1 MKKEKISPFTNLGAS
16 NHSEKERQTDDFYSS
31 PAVAINELNKKLIK
45 YNINLSSTIV
55 EPGVGS
61 GGIVKPLKQIYPYKN
76 YICFDIVDRGYPN
89 TIVQDF
95 LGVTREQINN
105 DNISIIANIPYKDVL
120 SQTIHSLNLLKNG
133 EYLIHLAKIQYLEG
147 KMRFKL
153 FEEQPPKYVFVF
165 VNRIKCLNNDKDDGA
180 SSAMCFCWFIFE
192 KGFKGNPLIDWI

>member
-76 YICFDIVDRGYPN
+76 YICFDIVRQRVSKYN
-89 TIVQDF
+89 
-95 LGVTREQINN
+95 R
-105 DNISIIANIPYKDVL
+105 S
-120 SQTIHSLNLLKNG
+120 
-133 EYLIHLAKIQYLEG
+133 
-147 KMRFKL
+147 RFFGSNKRTN
-153 FEEQPPKYVFVF
+153 K
-165 VNRIKCLNNDKDDGA
+165 
-180 SSAMCFCWFIFE
+180 
-192 KGFKGNPLIDWI
+192 